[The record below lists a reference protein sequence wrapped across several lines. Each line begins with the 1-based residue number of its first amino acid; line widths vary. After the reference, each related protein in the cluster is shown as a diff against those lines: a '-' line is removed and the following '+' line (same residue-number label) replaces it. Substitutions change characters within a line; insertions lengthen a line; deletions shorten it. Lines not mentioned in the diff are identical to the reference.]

1 MRQSLDRQLGVFLRQ
16 KRGEMTYAQFS
27 RKVGLTASTLFR
39 LENGQQSIT
48 LGKLEQVL
56 ERLNLKLID
65 VFPSDS

>member
-16 KRGEMTYAQFS
+16 KRGEMTCAQFS